1 MFYGSS
7 CTITYPERMSF
18 LSFVNGGQDGFVDPK
33 KNIELNNVLLSAA
46 LHASA
51 LTESQTATKFKH
63 WFSRPGD
70 KGPLVYLTNSLHFL
84 DINN

>member
-33 KNIELNNVLLSAA
+33 KNIELNNVILILLSAA

-63 WFSRPGD
+63 
-70 KGPLVYLTNSLHFL
+70 
-84 DINN
+84 